1 MAKGPNPAMRSKR
14 VTGPT
19 PNTEMIT
26 RIRVQE
32 ARLGGPFVFNPRTGG
47 RRVIA
52 ELGDSSRGAGV
63 INPASLLKLPHQR

>member
-14 VTGPT
+14 TSGPS

-32 ARLGGPFVFNPRTGG
+32 ERIGGAFVFNSRTGKRKG
-47 RRVIA
+47 LHEYVHAPI
-52 ELGDSSRGAGV
+52 GPQV
-63 INPASLLKLPHQR
+63 INPASLLKLR